1 MGKKSKRRTA
11 QTKVNN
17 TTNVLTAELD
27 TQLVRLTPREISVPR
42 QWWQSKFESD
52 NPRRQFWWQSMLELD
67 LCDHGRP
74 VRFIPESGHAVSMLI
89 ETVTYNCFDDLGY
102 HQEVFDNDMYRKW
115 AIDILVRIGIKA
127 CADDH
132 EDGTKAAKSYAL
144 YIMHLESYNGEGDD
158 ILAAMFR
165 SGMLLTL
172 SDLQHGG
179 EKDIIRFFM
188 KRTTCSCLKERYKQ
202 IKISHPTSKSRCDNC
217 HQVKDRRSIMLCGR
231 CKTRQYCSIE
241 CQSVDW
247 PKHKIDQCDKI
258 IQCRREHVMV
268 KE

>member
-1 MGKKSKRRTA
+1 
-11 QTKVNN
+11 
-17 TTNVLTAELD
+17 
-27 TQLVRLTPREISVPR
+27 
-42 QWWQSKFESD
+42 
-52 NPRRQFWWQSMLELD
+52 MLGLD
-67 LCDHGRP
+67 LCNHGRP
-74 VRFIPESGHAVSMLI
+74 VRFIPESGHAVSRLT
-89 ETVTYNCFDDLGY
+89 ETVTYNCFEDLVY
-102 HQEVFDNDMYRKW
+102 HREVFDNDMYRKW

-132 EDGTKAAKSYAL
+132 EDGTKAAKSFAF
-144 YIMHLESYNGEGDD
+144 YIMLLESYNGEGDD

-165 SGMLLTL
+165 SGMPLTL

-202 IKISHPTSKSRCDNC
+202 IKISHPKSKSRCDNC

-231 CKTRQYCSIE
+231 CKVCQYCSIE
-241 CQSVDW
+241 CQEADW
-247 PKHKIDQCDKI
+247 PKHKVDVCDKTI
-258 IQCRREHVMV
+258 KYQRELVNV